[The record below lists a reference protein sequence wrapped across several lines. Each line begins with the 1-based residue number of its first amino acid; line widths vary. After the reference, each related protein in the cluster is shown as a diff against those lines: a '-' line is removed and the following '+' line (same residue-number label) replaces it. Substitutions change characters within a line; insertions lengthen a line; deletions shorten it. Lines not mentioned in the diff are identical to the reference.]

1 MAENKTKA
9 TKASVADH
17 LAAIADEDRRKDCL
31 ALAKLMARATNQQPV
46 MWGPSIVGFG
56 SYHYKYES
64 GREGDS
70 CLVGFSSRKGDISV
84 YLMAGFPGREELLAR
99 LGRYKMAKAC
109 LYLRRLSDVDLAVLE
124 QLVAGSVA
132 EVKRRYGATSGGA

>member
-9 TKASVADH
+9 TAADVDVHLASVENEAVRADC
-17 LAAIADEDRRKDCL
+17 R
-31 ALAKLMARATNQQPV
+31 ALVKLMVKWTKEQPK

-70 CLVGFSSRKGDISV
+70 CATGFAVRKNEIAIYLVAEGTDQPK
-84 YLMAGFPGREELLAR
+84 LLGQ
-99 LGRYKMAKAC
+99 LGKHKMGKSC
-109 LYLRRLSDVDLAVLE
+109 LYVKRLSEIDIGVLE
-124 QLVAGSVA
+124 KLVKGSLA
-132 EVKRRYGATSGGA
+132 ELHRRYG

>member
-9 TKASVADH
+9 TAADVDVHLASVENEAVRADC
-17 LAAIADEDRRKDCL
+17 R
-31 ALAKLMARATNQQPV
+31 ALVKLMVKWTKEQPK

-70 CLVGFSSRKGDISV
+70 CATGFAVRKNEIAIYLVAEGTDQPK
-84 YLMAGFPGREELLAR
+84 LLGQ
-99 LGRYKMAKAC
+99 LGKHKMGKSC
-109 LYLRRLSDVDLAVLE
+109 LYVKRLSEIDIGVLE
-124 QLVAGSVA
+124 KLVKGSLA
-132 EVKRRYGATSGGA
+132 ELRRRYG

>member
-9 TKASVADH
+9 TAADVEVHLASVENEAIRAD
-17 LAAIADEDRRKDCL
+17 CQ
-31 ALAKLMARATNQQPV
+31 ALAGLMVKWTKEKPK

-70 CLVGFSSRKGDISV
+70 CATGFAVRKNEIAIYLVAEGTDQPRLLGQLGKHKMRKS
-84 YLMAGFPGREELLAR
+84 
-99 LGRYKMAKAC
+99 C
-109 LYLRRLSDVDLAVLE
+109 LYVKRLSEIDIGVLE
-124 QLVAGSVA
+124 KLVKGSLA
-132 EVKRRYGATSGGA
+132 ELHRRYG